1 VLYYSYVSPN
11 FFQTLSIPIMQ
22 GRTFTDAEARAGAHL
37 TVVSQA
43 TARKLW
49 PNQDPIG
56 KQVALDARGQYH
68 DQLFPAGQSFEVVAV
83 APDLRS
89 VWLNGLDAGYFYLPM
104 PPDEYYESV
113 LVRAEGDPNSL
124 TAALGREIKAVDP
137 NVIVYAETL
146 DGLITNNPGFVFS
159 RIGAILSSAIGL
171 LGLLLASVGIYG
183 MVSYAVVQRTHEVG
197 VRMALGARAGDVLVM
212 ILRQSMKPVAIG
224 MLLGMTAAAASS
236 RLLSALLFGL
246 SSLDPLAFVGVSA
259 VLAAVALLAS
269 YIPAR
274 RATRVDPM
282 VALRHE

>member
-1 VLYYSYVSPN
+1 MKDSRLVYSTDGGDRRKAHDDVPAQDQTGLLRVS
-11 FFQTLSIPIMQ
+11 IEK
-22 GRTFTDAEARAGAHL
+22 RR
-37 TVVSQA
+37 
-43 TARKLW
+43 
-49 PNQDPIG
+49 G
-56 KQVALDARGQYH
+56 KPVTLDARGQYH
-68 DQLFPAGQSFEVVAV
+68 DQLFPSGQSFEVVGV
-83 APDLRS
+83 TPDLRS
-89 VWLNGLDAGYFYLPM
+89 VWLNGLDPGYFYLPM
-104 PPDEYYESV
+104 PPNEYYESV
-113 LVRAEGDPNSL
+113 LVRTEGDPNSL

-224 MLLGMTAAAASS
+224 MLLGMTAAAAAS